1 MKAFREKNK
10 FNNFMLWATL
20 FSFVSQPLMVSA
32 QTIADS
38 SDGTATP
45 VIDQTVNGTDLVH
58 IARPHTDGV
67 SHNLYL
73 EFNVSSNGLILNN
86 NATNA
91 AVSTSQGEG
100 VIPNFNFQGGN
111 AASVI
116 LNEVT
121 GGNLSSLLGDLEI
134 AGAGAELIIAN
145 ENGITCNGCGF
156 INSTQTTLTTG
167 KTIFDNSG
175 NLTAFR
181 VTDGMID
188 IGEEGLDASLS
199 QSLNLLANGINVD
212 GPVWANNLQAVAGQN
227 NIDSETLSN
236 TAIAGTASTTPLID
250 IGSLGGMYAK
260 QIFLVTTG
268 AGTGVNNSGK
278 IGASVGDLI
287 ITSDG
292 KLKSKGSM
300 SAQSSMALNANEI
313 DNQGSISSRMNMSLQ
328 ANSVDNVGNVTSLA
342 NIALDISRLNN
353 EGILSSKGTTDIEA
367 TGNVSN
373 VGEINSA
380 ATMNIS
386 ALRIDNTGAINV
398 ENGGLTLNSQQHI
411 NNMDT
416 AKIVVASGNVAI
428 TDATQLNNDGIISLG
443 AGNLTINSGQV
454 NNTSDINL
462 EVGDADI
469 FSQDFISNTGVVNLE
484 SGNLSI
490 ASQEHVVNSG
500 GINLTAGQLIVDS
513 QKAISNTST
522 GVINLTT
529 GDLSLD
535 SQADINNAGGINLG
549 AGDLTIKNSG
559 NLNTSGDI
567 NLNVGD
573 FVITS
578 DGVVDNTGV
587 INLDSGTLS
596 ITSQKNISNSGGINL
611 TAGDMSLNSQN
622 DISNTGGINLNS
634 GNLVLISA
642 GNTDTAGGIN
652 LSAGDLTINSGAL
665 VNNTSVINLEAGDL
679 SIISQTDVD
688 NTGTINL
695 ENGDAAISSQGLVS
709 NAGDIHLEAGSLV
722 ISSQD
727 HLDNAGRINLEAG
740 DLSIA
745 SQQHIVNTGKINVK
759 AGDAIITAQQYLNN
773 TGEIISDAGAIDI
786 SATEL
791 INAGDISSQENQ
803 WITADVNNTGLI
815 TSKKKLTITTQGEL
829 NNHGTIASVEILD
842 ITSAIVHNAF
852 NGRILAQ
859 SIFNITAT
867 DISNQSVI
875 SFFGGQWDA
884 QIFSNEGTIENKIN
898 ALVLTSTSLDNSG
911 IINNINSDFTAI
923 SDTTLV
929 NSGTIKSDGNMSLQ
943 ATNDINN
950 SGKIVSNGSVSIS
963 TQGNISNTPKNNTA
977 DATIEATGITLT
989 GAEVINDSIIKSAN
1003 DITVNATQRFNNN
1016 DQLTLVGDLI
1026 IDTNI
1031 FSNLGLANIYVGNDI
1046 WLNSNT
1052 FSNAADAAIVTEAGD
1067 LNIATASL
1075 NNNSFDNTGRIET
1088 IGGNLS
1094 ILTHGNVEQ
1103 NGELISTGDL
1113 TLYTG
1118 LTNLSLN
1125 NNDWSVTGNIKS
1137 NDTLTNNGIIHTEG
1151 VLKLGAYSIFNNK
1164 TITSTDDSSVVY
1176 AMQDITNNK
1185 DIYAKSGLDII
1196 AGGNLNNSADATLI
1210 SDNEFNIFV
1219 DSLFKNQGY
1228 LIGANTL
1235 SVAALEF
1242 KNIDAFISAGVLD
1255 IDVNKFSNDDKS
1267 GVFSSSDFKI
1277 LAGSGGIKNDGEMFS
1292 KGKLSLTLDSVG
1304 TITNSASG
1312 SILSTGNMLLGTDS
1326 DCRDTKTCQAN
1337 SDVTLNNYNDI
1348 QSDAS
1353 MEINAFRFYN
1363 GIDKPA
1369 LGDWLSNDDEA
1380 IEYQGDSGRYNTYA
1394 GAVKVG
1400 RTIGDN
1406 DGYHVLGHGYEAFI
1420 DWRKEKTETRSIAD
1434 ANLVQGLPKI
1444 SAGNQVTLRTND
1456 GKNHGGI
1463 IEAVNSIDVSRI
1475 DTARSATF
1483 INEAITTSETKTLF
1497 ELGRNTYDCNWGDV
1511 ACVFGIDDT
1520 SDSSNGN
1527 GWETESGTSVETA
1540 GGIMKAK
1547 AISFNDNGIKLE
1559 NINEAT
1565 DVKVAAHN
1573 TNVSTITDM
1582 QPSLSPVDFN
1592 GYSDLNLYT
1601 ETVLNLAS
1609 LPDQIQ
1615 SVISALG
1622 IQIDGNINASITT
1635 NINTDI
1641 HTGNNTGF
1649 FPTGSNGL
1657 FVEST
1662 APDREFLYVL
1672 NPRIPTDNST
1682 QVGTDYLLQKMDV
1695 DIGNILRLGD
1705 ASYEQQIIEQQ
1716 IAMQASSRWITDAE
1730 TAGEQLTIL
1739 MDNGVEF
1746 ADTNGLLV
1754 GESLTDEQILNL
1766 EKDLV
1771 WLEYSYLNGEIVLIP
1786 VVYLTQETKKHSAGA
1801 ILAET
1806 IQLDVDTL
1814 GNDGG
1819 TIAATGDASIIAQG
1833 DIENIGGTI
1842 AADNLAI
1849 VSTEG
1854 SIINESVIRRVGT
1867 EDNYV
1872 DTATEALISANNDLI
1887 LSANQNIEIL
1897 GATVEAGNSAV
1908 VHTENGDVNVTSLV
1922 LESKTTT
1929 ESHTQTGLF
1938 SSEHTKTVTTEQ
1950 TQQTAGIN
1958 VGGNLNENVE
1968 GTEQN
1973 SDQSQGGLL
1982 IYAANGAVNLT
1993 GADISS
1999 TDDIAI
2005 FADDVVT
2012 STLALYSS
2020 TTTDTQ
2026 SSGFAI
2032 GNGSIGVYS
2041 NDFHSESDAT
2051 TASGTSISAGGNL
2064 LVDATNDIILE
2075 GGSISAQTGAFNA
2088 GNNFTT
2094 LAAADSN
2101 STRENSSQSQAGI
2114 QVGDGG
2120 ISGSASTTTSSA
2132 STNSTLYRNVDM
2144 QFEDGVSIT
2153 ARDTVDIGGLDLTV
2167 INVAEVVE
2175 PEPVPEAN
2183 AENVELVENAE
2194 QPEPETSELAEL
2206 DEATDSSIADMRS
2219 HLNTTALVAEI
2230 VSGTSDISTVA
2241 ALTSQA
2247 IQDIQPEI
2255 ALGSATITGDK
2266 VISTKFENT
2275 YNETSST
2282 STTSVGFSAGASD
2295 NGDGTSS
2302 VNASIGGGTSSASAS
2317 TDILAENMNTISAGD
2332 LTISGKQSVDLVG
2345 VNLAGQDSVS
2355 LQSEG
2360 DINIT
2365 AAKYVEEITSESSDT
2380 SFGISAGITVI
2391 NGKQP
2396 TEEAT
2401 DELIVNPFAPPA
2413 SASIGVAFNLSNASS
2428 ASTNNGHID
2437 SSIISN
2443 GDVSIESGEGDIS
2456 FKGVAVQANQTTI
2469 KGNSFT
2475 AAAYEDSFESSES
2488 STQVGINLTASTDIT
2503 ESANSLFKGNGMQH
2517 SDSEASGTQE
2527 MGNTLVANELI
2538 IDVKNDVTIVG
2549 GDISA
2554 GKVDIKAHT
2563 VDLVAAKATLVET
2576 KNESGISLI
2585 AGGSAALGGEK
2596 AWANVD
2602 SMKDGAE
2609 TGTSSSSGLADRTN
2623 DGRNNGGKAISD
2635 ELVSGKIGLNI
2646 TTRTEETTSTTYT
2659 NANIQFENLNID
2671 TTDTTHSDDGH
2682 VDIGGANLVA
2692 FAGVDG
2698 ESRTSSIDIK
2708 TGAVNTTKYVDT
2720 TDTNVT
2726 DTSTFVGVV
2735 VEGHSA
2741 IVDTYNHEIT
2751 AQKKAD
2757 EGMTADEGMRNTQHA
2772 ADGMNMLMGDA
2783 AGGSA
2788 SAAIKNSV
2796 TISNTSSTSENIN
2809 YVNADNISI
2818 TATEGN
2824 IDLKGVEFNAPPSYN
2839 EETGEMEASTGP
2851 RAQSISLN
2859 AKQDVNIEAAK
2870 STFSETSTTVTTDL
2884 TVTASASVSATGSG
2898 MGVDAGYNG
2907 SMTTDS
2913 MDKTTYSNAQLNAD
2927 NISITSENLALTGA
2941 NVNGGNV
2948 DINVAN
2954 DITVTSV
2961 QDTQTQTTD
2970 RANWG
2975 GSAGLNTM
2983 TVVSASVQGG
2993 GGSSHDN
3000 YQKTAQQSGINAES
3014 SLNVVAGNNLTLTG
3028 ASLGVAEG
3036 GTGSVTA
3043 KTITANKLE
3052 DSHDKDGLFAGGGFG
3067 IDEGGV
3073 NANVD
3078 LETVDKIDQQITQNS
3093 TISGISINTEN
3104 PIQGNNLTASGEL
3117 QANATTEVKNE
3128 RIAGVY
3134 LNTSVSTAGTKK
3146 LAQSGS
3152 AGVKTAKTKAVGA
3165 TSAMANKI
3173 LPKKIVVISPPIKKA
3188 ASNLKDGH
3196 TKASTESVIVVI
3208 PASKDGKTPDTV
3220 VQTAADAVA
3229 NKQANKDR
3237 NVVVVKENQDGSLQ
3251 VVKGDM
3257 ETVTGNTKI
3266 DVVSHGNDLKDSGAE
3281 SVATLIKKVAD
3292 ESGLTDSNK
3301 NSELTKV
3308 NLTAC
3313 GDCNKTSGKT
3323 IGEQVTTQL
3332 ASNGI
3337 TPKLKE
3343 HNSKIQVTDSGN
3355 VIAFNDKNATTLTH
3369 QIEDGKVTTA
3379 IKTEKNLSDTQL
3391 KNTLGD
3397 DGAEVAPKTAT
3408 ENLSDK
3414 TKGMRPA
3421 EEVKALANATSLKA
3435 DIKKYTPEA
3444 NYSKLETD
3452 RMSGSRSLEM
3462 PTGIRARF
3470 MDADQ
3475 KQLIVAKQTQWR
3487 DTDAIARQGAS
3498 DIGLKATSEQLNTL
3512 IIALNT
3518 KATEGTPKAGM
3529 VRNEDRGGGL
3539 LPPEHISTELSNF
3552 TNWLSGALAKV
3563 DDGVADPVIV
3573 AAKAGQRLNTIH
3585 PFGDG
3590 NGRVINL
3597 TIDFILLSSGLP
3609 PSSAG
3614 HPPKHVDTKQAGTP
3628 EQNQAALDAAV
3639 AIVRNGVEKSIAI
3652 LEKEAADAAAAIT
3665 KLAEDGNGNNKG
3677 LDGKEVDGKSDDSK
3691 DGHTKTSTES
3701 VVVVIPASKDSKA
3714 QDAVVQDAAIAVAKK
3729 QTNKDRNV
3737 VVVKENQ
3744 DGSLQVVK
3752 GDMETVTGNTKIDVV
3767 SHGSTLKDNGA
3778 ESVATLIKKVAD
3790 ESGLTD
3796 SNTKSE
3802 LSKVNLTA
3810 CGDCNKTD
3818 GKTIGEQVTTQLVD
3832 KGLTP
3837 SVKEHDS
3844 KVQVQK
3850 DGTVVAFNN
3859 ESNAAKT
3866 LTHQVKEGVIVTA
3879 TQTKNIKHLTDQP
3892 LQNALVKGDD
3902 DSATNGQWVDGQPV
3916 GVNGLP
3922 FTMNMSHENDQ
3933 QAQTR
3938 IDNLN
3943 TWLPTERKIIQQ
3955 TQAGL
3960 QNPDSNVFKQSSH
3973 MVHDQRGEIARH
3985 INEAPIKPLTQS
3997 EVLSKVSSH
4006 KETLDDA
4013 GTIQL
4018 LNEIKNTGE
4027 AIFVKNLIAENSTL
4041 PKFEVDTS
4049 SNLSPEV
4056 QHKQYQDKVLT
4067 DHIKTLD
4074 EKNQMKT
4081 VEEISLI
4088 GERLI
4093 AEQLVQ
4099 DQKRQ
4104 ENVEWVTTK
4113 RPQDG
4118 STAYKETM
4126 ALMASGAEGPLT
4138 IAQSAQ
4144 GAQAAAAGYQILSKD
4159 DGAVTAGIKNKEIVQ
4174 EQVPA
4179 SYAERKV
4186 VNDIVA
4192 PIKAVRDVDPDP
4204 VAQNKAQE
4212 RAEKTGTAY
4221 RAPVSHPTASKHGV
4235 ILANDPGTQSRDAHG
4250 LPIMTGTSGTTASVT
4265 RSVIRSRATN
4275 NAVDKKTPVNAETLQ
4290 KLSIA
4295 AEGLSDMQAANAVKD
4310 LALTWMR
4317 DGAFSQALKTG
4328 IDGRLK
4334 KTDDAYQSVNED
4346 LNRVQT
4352 HSYPE
4357 VAEGFDRTMN
4367 LKNKD
4372 QREIADQID
4381 ASSKESLARLKANK
4395 VKYDSAVVVMTR
4407 DKDGEIS
4414 TAVKDSADDIK
4425 QQYPDTVVLTQ
4436 NKDGSV
4442 DVGGNG
4448 EKLKNIKG
4456 DTRIDVIGHGSDL
4469 KDKGADQVATLI
4481 DKVASEIDR
4490 NENETKVTRAEIVA
4504 CGDCAKDGEK
4514 TFGQQV
4520 VEKMTTKDVAVAE
4533 HDTAIQV
4540 NKDGSRSALKAEG
4553 SQPQKIVTT
4562 KTDKGVTTRTRD
4574 KKDSETVAVLDST
4587 RQLTLHAKESG
4598 VPRGFEGVP
4607 LVATVVK
4614 AGADTDTQYHV
4625 VTQGTLEAANDKA
4638 YRENTGLDDVVG
4650 RIRNGKFE
4658 KKKAKAEKGD
4668 AVVHISRRGS
4678 VRLAKESANGSV
4690 SYTRISSGATSDAI
4704 RAAKAG
4710 TDFATAATASLL
4722 ESEGNLPNAA
4732 KMTTTEVAADG
4743 TTPFNTTVAT
4753 AISGDGIQSTG
4764 DDHQATMALL
4774 TQANTEGRRRK
4785 KEAVVQEKER
4795 LLKEYKTLIK
4805 SKQKEIDSTKAGS
4818 KRDKLVAAQ
4827 KKRAL
4832 KLPAKKKAL
4841 KDEQDL
4847 LNSLEHSPMQDSHS
4861 EPLATALTNQARA
4874 VNGMS
4879 QLDNADTVSLVTSVN
4894 RAVCAWCG
4902 DGFEETTSGKDGS
4915 LIVGEAWVPFQHSR
4929 TGFDEENNSFLYRI
4943 VPHQQRVDSDEAL
4956 QAEVEQM
4963 GLIYRYAAG
4972 QADRLSRESSN
4983 DDFSVVKN
4991 AVDRE
4996 ESSDDESAGNPKRK
5010 SMRFSKAGE

>member
-10 FNNFMLWATL
+10 FNSFMLWATL
-20 FSFVSQPLMVSA
+20 FSFVTQPLIVSA
-32 QTIADS
+32 QTIADGR
-38 SDGTATP
+38 DGATTP
-45 VIDQTVNGTDLVH
+45 VIDQTVNGTELVH

-100 VIPNFNFQGGN
+100 IIPNFNFQGGN

-181 VTDGMID
+181 VTDGVID

-199 QSLNLLANGINVD
+199 QSLNLLANGINVE
-212 GPVWANNLQAVAGQN
+212 GPVWANDLQAVAGQN

-236 TAIAGTASTTPLID
+236 TAIAGTVSTTPLID

-268 AGTGVNNSGK
+268 AGTGVNNSGE

-292 KLKSKGSM
+292 KLQSKGRL
-300 SAQSSMALNANEI
+300 SAQSSMALNASEI
-313 DNQGSISSRMNMSLQ
+313 QNQGSISSRANMSLQ
-328 ANSVDNVGNVTSLA
+328 ANSVDNAGNVTSLA
-342 NIALDISRLNN
+342 NIELDTSRLNN
-353 EGILSSKGTTDIEA
+353 EGVLSSKGTTDIEA

-373 VGEINSA
+373 VGQINSA
-380 ATMNIS
+380 ATMNVS
-386 ALRIDNTGAINV
+386 ALSIHNTGAINV

-411 NNMDT
+411 NNTDT

-428 TDATQLNNDGIISLG
+428 TNATQLNNHGIISLG

-462 EVGDADI
+462 EAGDADI
-469 FSQDFISNTGVVNLE
+469 FSQGFISNTGVVNLE

-490 ASQEHVVNSG
+490 TSQEHVVNSG

-535 SQADINNAGGINLG
+535 SQTDINNGGGINLG

-559 NLNTSGDI
+559 NLNSSGDI
-567 NLNVGD
+567 NLDVGD

-578 DGVVDNTGV
+578 EGVVDNTGV

-596 ITSQKNISNSGGINL
+596 ITSQKSISSSGGINL
-611 TAGDMSLNSQN
+611 TKGDLSLNSQN
-622 DISNTGGINLNS
+622 DINNSGDINLNS

-652 LSAGDLTINSGAL
+652 LSAGDLTINSGGL

-679 SIISQTDVD
+679 SIISQTDID

-695 ENGDAAISSQGLVS
+695 ENGDAAISSQGLVN

-722 ISSQD
+722 ISSQE

-745 SQQHIVNTGKINVK
+745 SQQHILNTGKINVK
-759 AGDAIITAQQYLNN
+759 AGDATITAQQYLNN
-773 TGEIISDAGAIDI
+773 TGEIISDTGAIDI

-803 WITADVNNTGLI
+803 RITANVNNTGLI
-815 TSKKKLTITTQGEL
+815 SSKKKLTITTQGEL
-829 NNHGTIASVEILD
+829 DNGGAIASVELLD
-842 ITSAIVHNAF
+842 ITSAIVHNAI
-852 NGRILAQ
+852 NGRILTQ
-859 SIFNITAT
+859 NIFNITAT
-867 DISNQSVI
+867 DIRNQNVI

-884 QIFSNEGTIENKIN
+884 QKFSNEGTIENKIN
-898 ALVLTSTSLDNSG
+898 AFVLSSASLDNSG
-911 IINNINSDFTAI
+911 IINNINSDFTAT

-929 NSGTIKSDGNMSLQ
+929 NSGTIKSDGNMLLQ

-950 SGKIVSNGSVSIS
+950 SGKIASNGSVSIS

-1031 FSNLGLANIYVGNDI
+1031 FSNLGLANIYVGNDM

-1075 NNNSFDNTGRIET
+1075 NNNSFDNNGRIET

-1094 ILTHGNVEQ
+1094 ILAHGNFEQ
-1103 NGELISTGDL
+1103 NGELISKGDL

-1118 LTNLSLN
+1118 LTSLNLN

-1137 NDTLTNNGIIHTEG
+1137 NDTFTNNGIIHTEG

-1176 AMQDITNNK
+1176 AMKDITNNK

-1210 SDNEFNIFV
+1210 SDSEFNIFV

-1242 KNIDAFISAGVLD
+1242 KNNDAFISAGVLD

-1267 GVFSSSDFKI
+1267 GIFSSSDFKI

-1312 SILSTGNMLLGTDS
+1312 SIRSTGDMLLGTDS
-1326 DCRDTKTCQAN
+1326 NCRDTNTCQAN

-1353 MEINAFRFYN
+1353 MEINTFRFYN

-1380 IEYQGDSGRYNTYA
+1380 IEYQGDSGRYNTYF
-1394 GAVKVG
+1394 GAIKDGRKIGGKDAYYVVG
-1400 RTIGDN
+1400 HT
-1406 DGYHVLGHGYEAFI
+1406 YEAFI

-1434 ANLVQGLPKI
+1434 ENLVLGLPKI
-1444 SAGNQVTLRTND
+1444 SAGNQVTIRTND
-1456 GKNHGGI
+1456 GHNHGGI
-1463 IEAVNSIDVSRI
+1463 IEAYSAINVSRI
-1475 DTARSATF
+1475 DKYRTGSF
-1483 INEAITTSETKTLF
+1483 VNEAVTTSETKTLF
-1497 ELGRNTYDCNWGDV
+1497 ELGRNTYHCPFADI
-1511 ACVFGIDDT
+1511 ACHGNIDDT
-1520 SDSSNGN
+1520 PDGSSND
-1527 GWETESGTSVETA
+1527 GWKTESGTEIITA
-1540 GGIMKAK
+1540 GGIIKAGN
-1547 AISFNDNGIKLE
+1547 INFNDSGIKLE
-1559 NINEAT
+1559 NINKAT
-1565 DVKVAAHN
+1565 DVKVAAQN
-1573 TNVSTITDM
+1573 TNVSTLTDM

-1615 SVISALG
+1615 SVSSALG

-1662 APDREFLYVL
+1662 APDRQFLYVL

-1682 QVGTDYLLQKMDV
+1682 QIGTDYLLQKMDV

-1716 IAMQASSRWITDAE
+1716 IAMQASTRWITDAE
-1730 TAGEQLTIL
+1730 TAGEQLTVL

-1819 TIAATGDASIIAQG
+1819 TIAATGDATIIAQG

-1854 SIINESVIRRVGT
+1854 AIINESVIRRVGT

-1887 LSANQNIEIL
+1887 LSANKNIEIL

-1958 VGGNLNENVE
+1958 VGGNLNKSGE
-1968 GTEQN
+1968 GSEQN
-1973 SDQSQGGLL
+1973 LDSNQGGLL
-1982 IYAANGAVNLT
+1982 IYAQNGAVNLT

-1999 TDDIAI
+1999 TDDITI

-2020 TTTDTQ
+2020 TTTDTE

-2041 NDFHSESDAT
+2041 NDSHSESDAT
-2051 TASGTSISAGGNL
+2051 TASGTTISAGGNL

-2075 GGSISAQTGAFNA
+2075 GGSISADTGAFNA

-2094 LAAADSN
+2094 LAAADTS
-2101 STRENSSQSQAGI
+2101 STRENSSESQAGI

-2120 ISGSASTTTSSA
+2120 ISGSASTTTSSS
-2132 STNSTLYRNVDM
+2132 STDSTLYSNVDM

-2153 ARDTVDIGGLDLTV
+2153 ARDTVDIGGLDLAV

-2183 AENVELVENAE
+2183 AENAELVENAE
-2194 QPEPETSELAEL
+2194 QPEQEIIEIAEA
-2206 DEATDSSIADMRS
+2206 DEATDSSITDIRS
-2219 HLNTTALVAEI
+2219 HLNTAALVAQI

-2275 YNETSST
+2275 YSETSST

-2302 VNASIGGGTSSASAS
+2302 VNASIGGGTSSASGS

-2345 VNLAGQDSVS
+2345 VNLVGQDSVS

-2365 AAKYVEEITSESSDT
+2365 AAKYVEELTSESSDT

-2401 DELIVNPFAPPA
+2401 DDLIVNPFAPPA
-2413 SASIGVAFNLSNASS
+2413 SASIGVAFNSSNASS

-2456 FKGVAVQANQTTI
+2456 FKGVAVQANKTTI

-2596 AWANVD
+2596 AWANAD

-2757 EGMTADEGMRNTQHA
+2757 EGMTADEGMRNAQHA

-2884 TVTASASVSATGSG
+2884 TLTASASVSATGSG

-2948 DINVAN
+2948 DINVTN

-3000 YQKTAQQSGINAES
+3000 YQKTAQQSGISAES

-3117 QANATTEVKNE
+3117 QTNAITEVKNE

-3134 LNTSVSTAGTKK
+3134 LNTSVSTAGNKE
-3146 LAQSGS
+3146 LAQSAS

-3165 TSAMANKI
+3165 TSAVANKI
-3173 LPKKIVVISPPIKKA
+3173 LSKKTVVTAPPIKKA
-3188 ASNLKDGH
+3188 ASNLKNGH
-3196 TKASTESVIVVI
+3196 TKTSTESVIVVI
-3208 PASKDGKTPDTV
+3208 PANKDGKSPDTV
-3220 VQTAADAVA
+3220 VQNAADAIA
-3229 NKQANKDR
+3229 NKQTDKDR

-3266 DVVSHGNDLKDSGAE
+3266 DVVSHGNNLKDSGAE
-3281 SVATLIKKVAD
+3281 SVATLINKVAD

-3301 NSELTKV
+3301 NSDLT
-3308 NLTAC
+3308 
-3313 GDCNKTSGKT
+3313 
-3323 IGEQVTTQL
+3323 
-3332 ASNGI
+3332 
-3337 TPKLKE
+3337 
-3343 HNSKIQVTDSGN
+3343 
-3355 VIAFNDKNATTLTH
+3355 
-3369 QIEDGKVTTA
+3369 
-3379 IKTEKNLSDTQL
+3379 
-3391 KNTLGD
+3391 
-3397 DGAEVAPKTAT
+3397 
-3408 ENLSDK
+3408 
-3414 TKGMRPA
+3414 
-3421 EEVKALANATSLKA
+3421 
-3435 DIKKYTPEA
+3435 
-3444 NYSKLETD
+3444 
-3452 RMSGSRSLEM
+3452 
-3462 PTGIRARF
+3462 
-3470 MDADQ
+3470 
-3475 KQLIVAKQTQWR
+3475 
-3487 DTDAIARQGAS
+3487 
-3498 DIGLKATSEQLNTL
+3498 
-3512 IIALNT
+3512 
-3518 KATEGTPKAGM
+3518 
-3529 VRNEDRGGGL
+3529 
-3539 LPPEHISTELSNF
+3539 
-3552 TNWLSGALAKV
+3552 
-3563 DDGVADPVIV
+3563 
-3573 AAKAGQRLNTIH
+3573 
-3585 PFGDG
+3585 
-3590 NGRVINL
+3590 
-3597 TIDFILLSSGLP
+3597 
-3609 PSSAG
+3609 
-3614 HPPKHVDTKQAGTP
+3614 
-3628 EQNQAALDAAV
+3628 
-3639 AIVRNGVEKSIAI
+3639 
-3652 LEKEAADAAAAIT
+3652 
-3665 KLAEDGNGNNKG
+3665 
-3677 LDGKEVDGKSDDSK
+3677 
-3691 DGHTKTSTES
+3691 
-3701 VVVVIPASKDSKA
+3701 
-3714 QDAVVQDAAIAVAKK
+3714 
-3729 QTNKDRNV
+3729 
-3737 VVVKENQ
+3737 
-3744 DGSLQVVK
+3744 
-3752 GDMETVTGNTKIDVV
+3752 
-3767 SHGSTLKDNGA
+3767 
-3778 ESVATLIKKVAD
+3778 
-3790 ESGLTD
+3790 
-3796 SNTKSE
+3796 
-3802 LSKVNLTA
+3802 KVNLTA

-3859 ESNAAKT
+3859 ESNAAQT
-3866 LTHQVKEGVIVTA
+3866 LTHQVKEGVVVT
-3879 TQTKNIKHLTDQP
+3879 TTETKNIKHLTDQP

-3916 GVNGLP
+3916 DVNGLP

-3933 QAQTR
+3933 QAQIR

-3955 TQAGL
+3955 TQVGL
-3960 QNPDSNVFKQSSH
+3960 QKPDSNVFKQSSY

-3997 EVLSKVSSH
+3997 EVSLKVSDH

-4013 GTIQL
+4013 GIIQL

-4027 AIFVKNLIAENSTL
+4027 AIFVQKLMAENSTL
-4041 PKFEVDTS
+4041 PKFEVDTA
-4049 SNLSPEV
+4049 SNLSPEI

-4074 EKNQMKT
+4074 EKNQMKL
-4081 VEEISLI
+4081 VEEISSI

-4179 SYAERKV
+4179 SYTDRKT

-4372 QREIADQID
+4372 KREIADQIE
-4381 ASSKESLARLKANK
+4381 ASSKESLDRLKANK
-4395 VKYDSAVVVMTR
+4395 AKYDSAVVVMTR

-4425 QQYPDTVVLTQ
+4425 QQYPDTVVLIQ
-4436 NKDGSV
+4436 NQDGSV
-4442 DVGGNG
+4442 DVGENG

-4490 NENETKVTRAEIVA
+4490 NENESKVTRAEIVA
-4504 CGDCAKDGEK
+4504 CGDCAKKGEK

-4520 VEKMTTKDVAVAE
+4520 VEKMSTKDVAVAE
-4533 HDTAIQV
+4533 HDTPIQV
-4540 NKDGSRSALKAEG
+4540 NQDGSRTALKTE
-4553 SQPQKIVTT
+4553 QRTPKKIITV
-4562 KTDKGVTTRTRD
+4562 KTDAGVTTRSRD
-4574 KKDSETVAVLDST
+4574 KKDSEMAAVLDST
-4587 RQLTLHAKESG
+4587 RVLTLRAELKG
-4598 VPRGFEGVP
+4598 VPEGFEGQE
-4607 LVATVVK
+4607 LVASLV
-4614 AGADTDTQYHV
+4614 GADDGYHV
-4625 VTQGTLEAANDKA
+4625 QTKGKLANAANDDV
-4638 YRENTGLDDVVG
+4638 YRKTTGLDSPQVG
-4650 RIRNGKFE
+4650 RIRDGNFERGKT
-4658 KKKAKAEKGD
+4658 AKYKEGD
-4668 AVVHISRRGS
+4668 STVHLSRRGS
-4678 VRLAKESANGSV
+4678 IRLSQENSDGSV
-4690 SYTRISSGATSDAI
+4690 SYTRISSGATSKAI
-4704 RAAKAG
+4704 RQYQESGGDFNEVAKK
-4710 TDFATAATASLL
+4710 SLK
-4722 ESEGNLPNAA
+4722 SPTVSDLPNAA
-4732 KMTTTEVAADG
+4732 KTTTTEVSG
-4743 TTPFNTTVAT
+4743 INLFNTTEAT
-4753 AISGDGIQSTG
+4753 SMSGSGVSDGTVG
-4764 DDHQATMALL
+4764 KKLDGKKLTDTELKAHKEKHQQTMALMNKP
-4774 TQANTEGRRRK
+4774 NTDGRIAAKLAEFEAQEGRVEKQQQKAVEAEMEFDQVEK
-4785 KEAVVQEKER
+4785 KIASVEMDLKKLSDKNETTEKQNNNGKNIKKAQVNFDKSTADIKEMEA
-4795 LLKEYKTLIK
+4795 LLVTANKDLKTAKDEY
-4805 SKQKEIDSTKAGS
+4805 DKAEESYSSASGS
-4818 KRDKLVAAQ
+4818 
-4827 KKRAL
+4827 
-4832 KLPAKKKAL
+4832 KKKASL
-4841 KDEQDL
+4841 KKDVSANMRNVTSGNNKVALAKKNVSLAKLKNKVAEATLKNEKYGSKLTKKKLELRVAKLESKELEYIKTKEESNL
-4847 LNSLEHSPMQDSHS
+4847 LSKNEKLSQLEKELNELAYYPSSDAHS
-4861 EPLATALTNQARA
+4861 EPMGSTLTNDLRKEQ
-4874 VNGMS
+4874 GMEPLS
-4879 QLDNADTVSLVTSVN
+4879 KVATISLVTSVD
-4894 RAVCAWCG
+4894 RAVCPMCSQ
-4902 DGFEETTSGKDGS
+4902 GFKEVFSDGS
-4915 LIVGEAWVPFQHSR
+4915 LIVGESWIEFKGVKP
-4929 TGFDEENNSFLYRI
+4929 GFDSKRNENLFRV
-4943 VPHQQRVDSDEAL
+4943 VPHEKRANTEAKREEEAKQMALIYEYSEFKKSPVDS
-4956 QAEVEQM
+4956 QM
-4963 GLIYRYAAG
+4963 EES
-4972 QADRLSRESSN
+4972 DLSSG
-4983 DDFSVVKN
+4983 D
-4991 AVDRE
+4991 
-4996 ESSDDESAGNPKRK
+4996 ESSDDESSDDESIDNPKRK